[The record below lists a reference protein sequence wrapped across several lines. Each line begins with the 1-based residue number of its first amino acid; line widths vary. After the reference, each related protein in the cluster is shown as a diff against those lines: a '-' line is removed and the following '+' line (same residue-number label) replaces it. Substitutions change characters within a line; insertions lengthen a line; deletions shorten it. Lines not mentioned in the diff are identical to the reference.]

1 MAQAIFIYCLVC
13 VLEQKEFDDFNAKLL
28 AVRCQ
33 WRYEVS
39 MPNRVFL
46 TKNGE

>member
-1 MAQAIFIYCLVC
+1 MSRAILIYCLVR
-13 VLEQKEFDDFNAKLL
+13 VLEQKQSDDFNAKLL